1 MAGIRQVPSIIQ
13 PALSSVW
20 AAESG
25 GYLGSRAASTKASPS
40 PQPGLI
46 LTAIWVMRGTRQ
58 GAYTRHKYEEF
69 DAGTRNPALVC
80 GRGPVNITSHIDY
93 GGLDKVQIGAFF

>member
-1 MAGIRQVPSIIQ
+1 MAGIHQVPSIIQ

-46 LTAIWVMRGTRQ
+46 LTAIWVKPGTR
-58 GAYTRHKYEEF
+58 
-69 DAGTRNPALVC
+69 
-80 GRGPVNITSHIDY
+80 
-93 GGLDKVQIGAFF
+93 

>member
-13 PALSSVW
+13 PAPSSVW

-46 LTAIWVMRGTRQ
+46 LTAIWVMRGHPT
-58 GAYTRHKYEEF
+58 
-69 DAGTRNPALVC
+69 
-80 GRGPVNITSHIDY
+80 
-93 GGLDKVQIGAFF
+93 GGLHASYMRNSMLEPGIRPSSAGEGLLILPRT

>member
-25 GYLGSRAASTKASPS
+25 GYLGSRAASTKASPL
-40 PQPGLI
+40 PQLGLI

-58 GAYTRHKYEEF
+58 GAYTRHNMRNSKLEPGIRPSS
-69 DAGTRNPALVC
+69 AGE
-80 GRGPVNITSHIDY
+80 
-93 GGLDKVQIGAFF
+93 GLLILPRT